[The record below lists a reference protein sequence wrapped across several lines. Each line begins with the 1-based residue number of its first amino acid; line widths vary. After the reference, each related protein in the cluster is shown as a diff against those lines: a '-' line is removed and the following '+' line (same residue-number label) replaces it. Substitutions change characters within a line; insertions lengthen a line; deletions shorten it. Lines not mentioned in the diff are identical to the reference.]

1 MKNIFKRITSV
12 LLVLIMS
19 FGMSVQAFAQEVN
32 SNETMNLSPENEAN
46 ATSPRGIWGGDT
58 IGEGW
63 SSGTFNVYLPNY
75 ILRAGMTLKTECS
88 NPSPEGGGVFFQVYD
103 PKGNLVTYDE
113 SLGLNDEDNTLKI
126 WNANSGY
133 YKVEYV
139 IIGPAA
145 VHMYCWIYG

>member
-1 MKNIFKRITSV
+1 MKNIFKRISGM
-12 LLVLIMS
+12 LLVLAISISMS
-19 FGMSVQAFAQEVN
+19 TQAFAQEIGSNKVSQSTLVAEN
-32 SNETMNLSPENEAN
+32 SSLSA
-46 ATSPRGIWGGDT
+46 RGIWGGEAT
-58 IGEGW
+58 GEGW

-88 NPSPEGGGVFFQVYD
+88 NPSSNGGGVFFYVYD
-103 PKGNLVTYDE
+103 PKGNLVTNDE
-113 SLGLNDEDNTLKI
+113 TLGLNDEDNTLKI
-126 WNANSGY
+126 WNANAGY

>member
-1 MKNIFKRITSV
+1 M
-12 LLVLIMS
+12 LLVLAISISMS
-19 FGMSVQAFAQEVN
+19 TQAFAQEIGSNKVSQSTLVAEN
-32 SNETMNLSPENEAN
+32 SSISA
-46 ATSPRGIWGGDT
+46 RGIWGGEAT
-58 IGEGW
+58 GEGW

-88 NPSPEGGGVFFQVYD
+88 NPSSNGGGVFFYVYD
-103 PKGNLVTYDE
+103 PKGNLVTNDE
-113 SLGLNDEDNTLKI
+113 TLGLNDEDNTLKI
-126 WNANSGY
+126 WNANAGY

>member
-1 MKNIFKRITSV
+1 
-12 LLVLIMS
+12 MS
-19 FGMSVQAFAQEVN
+19 FGMSVQVFAQEVD
-32 SNETMNLSPENEAN
+32 SHKTMNSISIIEAN
-46 ATSPRGIWGGDT
+46 TASARGIWGGEA

-88 NPSPEGGGVFFQVYD
+88 NPSSEGGGVFFKVYD
-103 PKGNLVTYDE
+103 PKGNLVTNDE

>member
-1 MKNIFKRITSV
+1 MKNIFKRISGM
-12 LLVLIMS
+12 LLVLAISISMS
-19 FGMSVQAFAQEVN
+19 TQAFAQEIGSNKVSQSTLVAEN
-32 SNETMNLSPENEAN
+32 SSISA
-46 ATSPRGIWGGDT
+46 RGIWGGEAT
-58 IGEGW
+58 GEGW

-88 NPSPEGGGVFFQVYD
+88 NPSSNGGGVFFYVYD
-103 PKGNLVTYDE
+103 PKGNLVTNDE
-113 SLGLNDEDNTLKI
+113 TLGLNDEDNTLKI
-126 WNANSGY
+126 WNANAGY